1 MLGLLRNR
9 VFAAVWICYTTSVLA
24 TAAIPTAITLQIIDH
39 GGVAQLG
46 IVLAART
53 AGFLVGAIFGGM
65 ATDRF
70 PRWMVLA
77 GSCGVRSA
85 AALIAACAIDRPVE
99 VVAVCLAVVGAGEGT
114 FRSAYQALVAE
125 IVGPGARQTANALNT
140 LSMRLSL
147 TVGPVT
153 VVWVY
158 SQFGSVATLT
168 AAGLLWLLSA
178 TLVLVVRLRHREF
191 GRGRLGIAG
200 RNVIMEYADGL
211 REALRHRWFVAGLM
225 TLTVWLGFGFSIQQ
239 LALPFV
245 SRNVLGSDVFIG
257 LALGAYSAG
266 AICGALLLTRWTPRQ
281 PGLLGFVG
289 LAAFSLVPFA
299 LVGTSPT
306 LIVAAYFIGGAGI
319 ELFNIPWFTAIQNE
333 VPKELIGRV
342 SALDFLVSYGVAP
355 LTLAFLPAAVAL
367 CGREVVTIGCGLL
380 VLISS
385 LAALA
390 VPGASVLRDDRN
402 HGAPKPAL

>member
-1 MLGLLRNR
+1 MLELLRNR
-9 VFAAVWICYTTSVLA
+9 VFAAVWICYTTSVVA
-24 TAAIPTAITLQIIDH
+24 TAVIPTAITLQIIDH

-53 AGFLVGAIFGGM
+53 AGFLVGAVFGGM

-77 GSCGVRSA
+77 GSCAVRGA
-85 AALIAACAIDRPVE
+85 AALIAASAIDGPVE
-99 VVAVCLAVVGAGEGT
+99 AIAICLAVVGAGEGT

-125 IVGPGARQTANALNT
+125 IVDPGARQTANALNT

-147 TVGPVT
+147 TAGPVA

-168 AAGLLWLLSA
+168 AAGLLWLLST
-178 TLVLVVRLRHREF
+178 TLVLILRLRNSEF
-191 GRGRLGIAG
+191 GEARSGVAS
-200 RNVIMEYADGL
+200 RNVLAEYADGL
-211 REALRHRWFVAGLM
+211 REALRHRWFVGGLM
-225 TLTVWLGFGFSIQQ
+225 ALTIWLGFGFSIQQ

-306 LIVAAYFIGGAGI
+306 LIVMAYFIGGVGI

-333 VPKELIGRV
+333 VPRELIGRV
-342 SALDFLVSYGVAP
+342 SALDFLASYGVAP
-355 LTLAFLPAAVAL
+355 LTLAFLPAAIAL
-367 CGREVVTIGCGLL
+367 CGREVVTVGCGLL

-385 LAALA
+385 LAVLA
-390 VPGASVLRDDRN
+390 VPGASLLRDDRN
-402 HGAPKPAL
+402 QRTPEPAI